1 MKVRDIIV
9 AVKIGAF
16 APGAASAH
24 VSEQGFVL
32 LLPTGAWSAAGVAVV
47 VLTVL
52 TLAFLPA
59 RMVRRAFAPRALRAR
74 EARGLRIAVSLTS
87 TVALGALVLIGL
99 DGPRNPLSNLMPL
112 SLWTV
117 FWIGLVTLAG
127 FAGDLWR
134 WINPWTGLFYLVGPD
149 RPFLRLSER
158 LGVWPAVAIMIAFFA
173 FLLADIAPD
182 DPARLAYLIGGY
194 WAFTLIALVLFGE
207 AWMWQGEAASVLFAQ
222 FGDLSALRLKGQAGF
237 GAPGW
242 RLLQRPA
249 SLSAGVF
256 ALALLGAGSFDGL
269 NETFWWLARIG
280 VNPLEFP
287 GRSAIVAPTLIGL
300 FGAILLLIAVFALV
314 VWLGLAMVRAERRFA
329 EAFAVLAL
337 SLLPIAFGYH
347 IAHYLTA
354 FLVGAQYVIAAL
366 SDPWATG
373 ADLLGI
379 APFYVTTG
387 FFNHMDS
394 VRVIWL
400 AQAGAV
406 VVGHV
411 WSVLLAHR
419 MALGLFPEGRKAA
432 LATAPLSCFMIG
444 YTFLGLWLLAAP
456 RGA

>member
-1 MKVRDIIV
+1 MRVRDIIF
-9 AVKIGAF
+9 AVKF
-16 APGAASAH
+16 GAALPGVANAH

-32 LLPTGAWSAAGVAVV
+32 LLPTGAWSAAGLAVV

-52 TLAFLPA
+52 ALALTPQRAARAMFRPRVFCAPEAETLRTATSLLST
-59 RMVRRAFAPRALRAR
+59 MV
-74 EARGLRIAVSLTS
+74 
-87 TVALGALVLIGL
+87 LGALVIIGL

-117 FWIGLVTLAG
+117 FWIGLVSIAG
-127 FAGDLWR
+127 VAGDLWR
-134 WINPWTGLFYLVGPD
+134 WINPWTGLYRLIGPA
-149 RPFLRLSER
+149 RPALNLPER
-158 LGVWPAVAIMIAFFA
+158 LGGWPAVVIVTGFFA

-194 WAFTLIALVLFGE
+194 WLLTTAALIVFGE
-207 AWMWQGEAASVLFAQ
+207 AWMRQGEAASVLFAQ
-222 FGDLSALRLKGQAGF
+222 YGDLSALRLSAQAGI

-242 RLLQRPA
+242 RLLERPI
-249 SLSAGVF
+249 SLSAGIF
-256 ALALLGAGSFDGL
+256 ALVLLGAGSFDGV
-269 NETFWWLARIG
+269 NETFWWLAQIG

-287 GRSAIVAPTLIGL
+287 GRSAIAAPTLIGL
-300 FGAILLLIAVFALV
+300 AGAIFGLIVLFALI
-314 VWLGLAMVRAERRFA
+314 VWIGLALVGATARFG

-354 FLVGAQYVIAAL
+354 FLVSGQYALAAL

-373 ADLLGI
+373 ADWLGI
-379 APFYVTTG
+379 SPFYVTTG

-400 AQAGAV
+400 TQAGAV
-406 VVGHV
+406 VIGHV
-411 WSVLLAHR
+411 WSVMLAHR
-419 MALGLFPEGRKAA
+419 MALNLFPKGRKAA
-432 LATAPLSCFMIG
+432 LATAPLSAFMIG

>member
-1 MKVRDIIV
+1 MRVRDIIF
-9 AVKIGAF
+9 AVKLA
-16 APGAASAH
+16 ALTPGVATAH
-24 VSEQGFVL
+24 VAEQGFVL

-52 TLAFLPA
+52 ALVFLPE
-59 RMVRRAFAPRALRAR
+59 RIVRRAFAPRTFKTPDVD
-74 EARGLRIAVSLTS
+74 GLRLATSLVSTLVLS
-87 TVALGALVLIGL
+87 TLLLIGL

-112 SLWTV
+112 GVWTV
-117 FWIGLVTLAG
+117 FWIGLVTIAG
-127 FAGDLWR
+127 FAGDIWR
-134 WINPWTGLFYLVGPD
+134 WINPWTGLYRLFRPD
-149 RPFLRLSER
+149 QPLARLPES
-158 LGVWPAVAIMIAFFA
+158 LGVWPAVAVMTSFFA

-182 DPARLAYLIGGY
+182 DPARLAYLFGGY
-194 WAFTLIALVLFGE
+194 WLLTFIALLAFGE
-207 AWMWQGEAASVLFAQ
+207 AWLRQGEAASVLFDL
-222 FGDLSALRLKGQAGF
+222 FGDLSALRLKGRGGI

-242 RLLQRPA
+242 RLLTRPA
-249 SLSAGVF
+249 SVSAGIF
-256 ALALLGAGSFDGL
+256 ALVLLGAGSFDGV
-269 NETFWWLARIG
+269 NETFWWLAQIG

-300 FGAILLLIAVFALV
+300 AGSILILIAVFALI
-314 VWLGLAMVRAERRFA
+314 VWSGLLMISEGAEFGR
-329 EAFAVLAL
+329 AFAMLAL

-354 FLVGAQYVIAAL
+354 FLVSGQYVIAAL

-379 APFYVTTG
+379 APYYVTTG

-400 AQAGAV
+400 TQAGAV
-406 VVGHV
+406 VIGHI

-419 MALGLFPEGRKAA
+419 IALDLFPEGRRAVVM
-432 LATAPLSCFMIG
+432 TAPMSVFMIG

>member
-1 MKVRDIIV
+1 MRVRDIIF
-9 AVKIGAF
+9 AVKFGAL
-16 APGAASAH
+16 APGVAHAH
-24 VSEQGFVL
+24 VAEQGFVL

-52 TLAFLPA
+52 ALVFTPERTA
-59 RMVRRAFAPRALRAR
+59 RAIFTPRHFATPNVEALRTITSIFAT
-74 EARGLRIAVSLTS
+74 IALC
-87 TVALGALVLIGL
+87 ALIIIGF

-112 SLWTV
+112 TLWTI
-117 FWIGLVTLAG
+117 FWIALVTLAG
-127 FAGDLWR
+127 LAGDIWR
-134 WINPWTGLFYLVGPD
+134 WINPWTGVFRLVGPD
-149 RPFLRLSER
+149 NPLIRLPER
-158 LGVWPAVAIMIAFFA
+158 LGAWPAVAVMTAFFA

-182 DPARLAYLIGGY
+182 DPARLAYLLSGY
-194 WAFTLIALVLFGE
+194 WLLTMAALFLFGE
-207 AWMWQGEAASVLFAQ
+207 AWLRQGEAASVLFALY
-222 FGDLSALRLKGQAGF
+222 GDLSALRLSGRAGI

-242 RLLQRPA
+242 RLLERPMT
-249 SLSAGVF
+249 LSGGAF
-256 ALALLGAGSFDGL
+256 ALVLLGAGSFDGI
-269 NETFWWLARIG
+269 NETFWWLGQID

-300 FGAILLLIAVFALV
+300 AASIASLIVIFAVV
-314 VWLGLAMVRAERRFA
+314 VWTGLMLIGATGRFK
-329 EAFAVLAL
+329 EAFAILAL

-347 IAHYLTA
+347 VAHYLTA
-354 FLVGAQYVIAAL
+354 FLVSGQYAIAAL

-373 ADLLGI
+373 ADWLGI

-400 AQAGAV
+400 TQAGAV
-406 VVGHV
+406 VIGHV

-419 MALGLFPEGRKAA
+419 MALDLFPEGRRAA
-432 LATAPLSCFMIG
+432 LATAPLSAFMIG

>member
-1 MKVRDIIV
+1 MRVRDIIF
-9 AVKIGAF
+9 AVKLGAL
-16 APGAASAH
+16 APGAALAH

-52 TLAFLPA
+52 ALAFTPERTA
-59 RMVRRAFAPRALRAR
+59 RAMFRPRFFRAPDVRAIQTATSL
-74 EARGLRIAVSLTS
+74 LSTAV
-87 TVALGALVLIGL
+87 LGALVIIGL

-112 SLWTV
+112 TLWTV
-117 FWIGLVTLAG
+117 FWIGLVTIAG
-127 FAGDLWR
+127 FAGNLWR
-134 WINPWTGLFYLVGPD
+134 WINPWTGLHRLIGPASAM
-149 RPFLRLSER
+149 LRLPKA
-158 LGVWPAVAIMIAFFA
+158 LGVWPAIVIMIGFFA

-182 DPARLAYLIGGY
+182 DPARLAYLIGSY
-194 WAFTLIALVLFGE
+194 WLATMAALFVFGE
-207 AWMWQGEAASVLFAQ
+207 AWMRQGEAASVLFAQ
-222 FGDLSALRLKGQAGF
+222 YGDLSAVRLTSRAGV

-242 RLLQRPA
+242 RLLERPA
-249 SLSAGVF
+249 SLSAGIF
-256 ALALLGAGSFDGL
+256 ALVLLGAGSFDGV
-269 NETFWWLARIG
+269 NETFWWLAQIG

-287 GRSAIVAPTLIGL
+287 GRSAIVAPTLMGL
-300 FGAILLLIAVFALV
+300 AGAILGLIVIFALV
-314 VWLGLAMVRAERRFA
+314 VWIGLALIGATAQFA
-329 EAFAVLAL
+329 KAFAVLAL
-337 SLLPIAFGYH
+337 SLLPIAFAYH

-354 FLVGAQYVIAAL
+354 FLVSGQYAIAAL

-373 ADLLGI
+373 TDWLGI

-400 AQAGAV
+400 TQAGAV
-406 VVGHV
+406 VIGHV

-419 MALGLFPEGRKAA
+419 LALDLFPEGRKAA
-432 LATAPLSCFMIG
+432 LATAPLSAFMIG

>member
-1 MKVRDIIV
+1 MRVRDIIF
-9 AVKIGAF
+9 AVKFGVL
-16 APGAASAH
+16 APGAANAH

-52 TLAFLPA
+52 ALAFTPERTA
-59 RMVRRAFAPRALRAR
+59 RAMFAPRPFAAPGTEALRTTT
-74 EARGLRIAVSLTS
+74 SLLATM
-87 TVALGALVLIGL
+87 ALGALVIIGL

-112 SLWTV
+112 TLWTV
-117 FWIGLVTLAG
+117 FWIGLVTVAG
-127 FAGDLWR
+127 VAGDVWR
-134 WINPWTGLFYLVGPD
+134 WINPWTGLFRLIGPAH
-149 RPFLRLSER
+149 PIVRLPER
-158 LGVWPAVAIMIAFFA
+158 LGVWPAVVIMTGFFA

-182 DPARLAYLIGGY
+182 DPARLGYLIGGY
-194 WAFTLIALVLFGE
+194 WLLTMAALFIFGV
-207 AWMWQGEAASVLFAQ
+207 AWMRQGEAASVLFAQ
-222 FGDLSALRLKGQAGF
+222 YGDLSALRLSGKSAI

-242 RLLQRPA
+242 RLLERPA

-256 ALALLGAGSFDGL
+256 ALVLLGAGSFDGV
-269 NETFWWLARIG
+269 NETFWWLAQIG

-300 FGAILLLIAVFALV
+300 AGAILGLIVIFALI
-314 VWLGLAMVRAERRFA
+314 VWIGLALIGAAARFG

-354 FLVGAQYVIAAL
+354 FLVSGQYAVAAL

-373 ADLLGI
+373 ADWLGI

-400 AQAGAV
+400 TQAGAV
-406 VVGHV
+406 VIGHV

-419 MALGLFPEGRKAA
+419 MALDLFPEGRKAA
-432 LATAPLSCFMIG
+432 LATAPLSVFMIG

>member
-1 MKVRDIIV
+1 MRVRDIIF
-9 AVKIGAF
+9 AVKFGALTPDL
-16 APGAASAH
+16 AYAH
-24 VSEQGFVL
+24 VAEQGFVL

-52 TLAFLPA
+52 ALAFMPERAA
-59 RMVRRAFAPRALRAR
+59 RAMFAPRFFAAPETAALRTFT
-74 EARGLRIAVSLTS
+74 SLIS
-87 TVALGALVLIGL
+87 TAALGALVIIGL

-112 SLWTV
+112 TLWTV
-117 FWIGLVTLAG
+117 FWIGLVTISG
-127 FAGDLWR
+127 VAGDLWR
-134 WINPWTGLFYLVGPD
+134 WINPWTGLFRLIGPA
-149 RPFLRLSER
+149 RPVVRLPES
-158 LGVWPAVAIMIAFFA
+158 LGVWPAVVIMIGFFA

-194 WAFTLIALVLFGE
+194 WLLTMIALYAFGD
-207 AWMWQGEAASVLFAQ
+207 AWMRQGEAASVLFALY
-222 FGDLSALRLKGQAGF
+222 GDLSAFRLSGPAGT

-242 RLLQRPA
+242 RLLERPA

-256 ALALLGAGSFDGL
+256 ALVLLGAGSFDGV
-269 NETFWWLARIG
+269 NETFWWLAQIG

-300 FGAILLLIAVFALV
+300 AGAILGLIVVFALI
-314 VWLGLAMVRAERRFA
+314 VWIGLALTHATARFG

-337 SLLPIAFGYH
+337 SLLPIACGYH

-354 FLVGAQYVIAAL
+354 FLVSGQYTLAAL

-373 ADLLGI
+373 ADWLGI

-400 AQAGAV
+400 TQAGAV

-419 MALGLFPEGRKAA
+419 MALDLFPEGRKAV
-432 LATAPLSCFMIG
+432 LATAPLSAFMIG

>member
-1 MKVRDIIV
+1 MRVRDIIF
-9 AVKIGAF
+9 AVKLVAL
-16 APGAASAH
+16 APGAAHAH
-24 VSEQGFVL
+24 VAEQGFVL

-52 TLAFLPA
+52 ALAFTPERTA
-59 RMVRRAFAPRALRAR
+59 RAMFRPRMFTSPDVRALRQAT
-74 EARGLRIAVSLTS
+74 SLLS
-87 TVALGALVLIGL
+87 TVALGALVIIGL

-112 SLWTV
+112 TLWTV
-117 FWIGLVTLAG
+117 FWIGLATIAG
-127 FAGDLWR
+127 FAGNLWR
-134 WINPWTGLFYLVGPD
+134 WINPWMGLYRLIGPAA
-149 RPFLRLSER
+149 PLLRLPKA
-158 LGVWPAVAIMIAFFA
+158 LGVWPAIVIMFGFFA
-173 FLLADIAPD
+173 FLLADVAPD
-182 DPARLAYLIGGY
+182 DPARLAYLIGAY
-194 WAFTLIALVLFGE
+194 WLLTMAALFIFG
-207 AWMWQGEAASVLFAQ
+207 ATWMRQGEAASVLFALY
-222 FGDLSALRLKGQAGF
+222 GDLSALRLSGQAGI

-242 RLLQRPA
+242 RLLERPA

-256 ALALLGAGSFDGL
+256 ALVLLGAGSFDGV
-269 NETFWWLARIG
+269 NETFWWLAQIG

-287 GRSAIVAPTLIGL
+287 GRSAIIAPTLLGLAGAIIGL
-300 FGAILLLIAVFALV
+300 VIIFALT
-314 VWLGLAMVRAERRFA
+314 VWLGLALIGGSGQFG

-354 FLVGAQYVIAAL
+354 FLVGGQYVIAAL

-373 ADLLGI
+373 ADWLRI

-400 AQAGAV
+400 TQAGAV
-406 VVGHV
+406 VLGHV

-419 MALGLFPEGRKAA
+419 MALDLFPEGRKAA
-432 LATAPLSCFMIG
+432 LATAPLSAFMIG

>member
-1 MKVRDIIV
+1 MRVRDIIF
-9 AVKIGAF
+9 AVKIIALT
-16 APGAASAH
+16 PGVAAAH
-24 VSEQGFVL
+24 VAEQGFVL

-52 TLAFLPA
+52 ALIFLPERFIR
-59 RMVRRAFAPRALRAR
+59 RMFAPRSFETPDAGRLRQASSL
-74 EARGLRIAVSLTS
+74 ASTLVLAVL
-87 TVALGALVLIGL
+87 LLIGL

-112 SLWTV
+112 GLWTV
-117 FWIGLVTLAG
+117 FWIGLVTIAG

-134 WINPWTGLFYLVGPD
+134 WINPWMGLYRLIGPD
-149 RPFLRLSER
+149 RPLARLPSR
-158 LGVWPAVAIMIAFFA
+158 LGQWPAVAIMTGFFA

-194 WAFTLIALVLFGE
+194 WLLTFVALVVFGE
-207 AWMWQGEAASVLFAQ
+207 AWLRQGEAASALFEL
-222 FGDLSALRLKGQAGF
+222 FGDLSALRLKGQGGI

-242 RLLQRPA
+242 RLLTRPA

-256 ALALLGAGSFDGL
+256 ALVLLGAGSFDGV
-269 NETFWWLARIG
+269 NETFWWLAQIG

-287 GRSAIVAPTLIGL
+287 GRSAIVAPTLVGLAASILTLIG
-300 FGAILLLIAVFALV
+300 VFALI
-314 VWLGLAMVRAERRFA
+314 VWLGLLLIGEGAEFGR
-329 EAFAVLAL
+329 AFAMLAL

-347 IAHYLTA
+347 VAHYLTA
-354 FLVGAQYVIAAL
+354 FLVSGQYVIAAV

-400 AQAGAV
+400 TQAGAV
-406 VVGHV
+406 VIGHI

-419 MALGLFPEGRKAA
+419 IALDLFPGGRKAA
-432 LATAPLSCFMIG
+432 LMTAPLSAFMIG